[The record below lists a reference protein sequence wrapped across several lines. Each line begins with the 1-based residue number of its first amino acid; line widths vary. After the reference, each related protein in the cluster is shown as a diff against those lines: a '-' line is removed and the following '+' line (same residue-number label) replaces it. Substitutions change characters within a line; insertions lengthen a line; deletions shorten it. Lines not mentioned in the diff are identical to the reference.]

1 LACIRLKSFL
11 SWGVAPN
18 PTRKLFAKSFLDFQ
32 KPCTK
37 AFHAFVKK
45 VFSPVFFKKLVGFG
59 LKAQG
64 LDLCRRFETGKP
76 KGLPVLL

>member
-1 LACIRLKSFL
+1 VRNANKIPYLYAGGANFVRSNLKKKSFL

-18 PTRKLFAKSFLDFQ
+18 PKNEE
-32 KPCTK
+32 
-37 AFHAFVKK
+37 

-64 LDLCRRFETGKP
+64 LI
-76 KGLPVLL
+76 